1 MVTSL
6 FSNRPNDGKD
16 LTLNFFYRSASTTK
30 TAQLACPFFTD
41 ARPISILRE
50 AGCGNIKLLVRLC
63 EATSHVA
70 LADARAFESV
80 DVRFFTSGAFHA
92 KFYVLGRW
100 ALVGSANLTGGGL
113 MGNRELS
120 LIVDS
125 EDDLFDEIPAL
136 FDELWDTASVLTDD
150 AFERFKRWRL
160 TYASQK
166 LPPIDG
172 ISPSSPTTINVRT
185 QQVSR
190 TRTYLETFRL
200 SISKR

>member
-1 MVTSL
+1 MVRSAGRVAEERGSNHGDVSVL
-6 FSNRPNDGKD
+6 NRPNDGKD

-41 ARPISILRE
+41 ARPIFILRE

-100 ALVGSANLTGGGL
+100 APAGRQT
-113 MGNRELS
+113 S
-120 LIVDS
+120 LAV
-125 EDDLFDEIPAL
+125 A
-136 FDELWDTASVLTDD
+136 
-150 AFERFKRWRL
+150 
-160 TYASQK
+160 
-166 LPPIDG
+166 
-172 ISPSSPTTINVRT
+172 
-185 QQVSR
+185 
-190 TRTYLETFRL
+190 
-200 SISKR
+200 